1 MLRQGKHPNAR
12 GRWREPLARSVQK
25 NTMITPK
32 TRLFLL
38 ILLFIIL
45 PGCDKTNTTTP
56 IFSTPSELVTPLTS
70 VISTATPTLTPW
82 PMSEFLISPIT
93 EIVVEEKQPNSN
105 EWETFVSNQDVQIGD
120 IYDIAFGVDGS
131 VWFASGGQFSGIIKY
146 KDGEWK
152 NYTPGNGYS
161 IFHKIAVTD
170 ENIVYVIATAP
181 NAVSDY
187 RIIGKFDK
195 KNWTWWTDVRVA
207 VTSDFVITPDNQIWV
222 SLNDGV
228 LELNGNN
235 WVYKDMNHPI
245 THLSSD
251 GTMWSD
257 GRWFIKN
264 GKWVEVPYSAEYF
277 LPGIQSGEGYSGV
290 LFFINFGLENS
301 IWYKIKY
308 YGFVHVYETGRFN
321 FYRTVEYTQNFS
333 TLNGLVTDDGVFWFS
348 GYDGIF
354 NFDGKHWNHIK
365 YGDGTIISMEKSP
378 NGEIWFGGTAG
389 EIYRYTPQK

>member
-1 MLRQGKHPNAR
+1 
-12 GRWREPLARSVQK
+12 
-25 NTMITPK
+25 MITPK

-56 IFSTPSELVTPLTS
+56 IFSTSSELVTPLTS
-70 VISTATPTLTPW
+70 VISTVTPTLTPY
-82 PMSEFLISPIT
+82 PTSEFLMSPIT

-105 EWETFVSNQDVQIGD
+105 EWETFVSNKDVQIGD

-131 VWFASGGQFSGIIKY
+131 VWFASGGQFSGIITY
-146 KDGEWK
+146 KNGEWK
-152 NYTPGNGYS
+152 SYTPGNGYS
-161 IFHKIAVTD
+161 IFHKIVVTD

-181 NAVSDY
+181 NAVSDH

-195 KNWTWWTDVRVA
+195 KNWTWWTDVTVA

-222 SLNDGV
+222 SLDDGV

-245 THLSSD
+245 THLSPD

-257 GRWFIKN
+257 GRWFMKD
-264 GKWVEVPYSAEYF
+264 GKWVEVPYTAEYF
-277 LPGIQSGEGYSGV
+277 LPGVQPGEGFSGV
-290 LFFINFGLENS
+290 LVFINFGLENS
-301 IWYKIKY
+301 MWYKIKY
-308 YGFVHVYETGRFN
+308 YGFVHVYETGKFD

-348 GYDGIF
+348 GYGGIF
-354 NFDGKHWNHIK
+354 NFDGKRWNHVE
-365 YGDGTIISMEKSP
+365 YGNDTIISMEESP
-378 NGEIWFGGTAG
+378 NGEIWFGGIG
-389 EIYRYTPQK
+389 EIYRYAPQK